1 MQDCHPAKN
10 IVYLLKRA
18 CENRLFLYNVVFYV
32 WIEVEGS
39 IRLCIT
45 ILGRESDYYGRAMN
59 CNVTDIAIRSA
70 LGLPTCKNNCYL
82 CQSVAKANSR
92 I

>member
-39 IRLCIT
+39 IRLWVEV
-45 ILGRESDYYGRAMN
+45 LGRESDYHGRKRDCDLA
-59 CNVTDIAIRSA
+59 DIALRNA
-70 LGLPTCKNNCYL
+70 LGLPVCKNNCYL